1 VFTDKKS
8 WCTIGRS
15 KELRVAASEQLSK
28 LAARAKEAEDQA
40 AAARAQATTELQQ
53 DVDANKG
60 KISGWWHEVQNAWTA
75 HVAKVR
81 EGIDTKKA
89 EHDVGRAEKRAD
101 LAEHDA
107 TFAVPYVYAAIEE
120 AQYAVLDAELA
131 RRQAD
136 ELKAASGAGEGGL
149 SGRPALTR
157 GSLLS
162 WARCDRA
169 YFAVHAGRE
178 QRRC

>member
-1 VFTDKKS
+1 M
-8 WCTIGRS
+8 
-15 KELRVAASEQLSK
+15 AASDQLSK

-53 DVDANKG
+53 AVESSRASAQEQADNLRKMADANKG
-60 KISGWWHEVQNAWTA
+60 KISGWWHEVQNAWTG
-75 HVAKVR
+75 HIAKVR

-101 LAEHDA
+101 LAEDDA
-107 TFAVPYVYAAIEE
+107 TFAVAYAYAAIEE

-136 ELKAASGAGEGGL
+136 ELKAPSRAGEG
-149 SGRPALTR
+149 A
-157 GSLLS
+157 
-162 WARCDRA
+162 
-169 YFAVHAGRE
+169 
-178 QRRC
+178 

>member
-1 VFTDKKS
+1 M
-8 WCTIGRS
+8 
-15 KELRVAASEQLSK
+15 AASDQLSK

-53 DVDANKG
+53 AVESSRASAQEQADNLRKTADANKG
-60 KISGWWHEVQNAWTA
+60 KISGWWHEVQNAWTG
-75 HVAKVR
+75 HIAKVR

-101 LAEHDA
+101 LAEDDA
-107 TFAVPYVYAAIEE
+107 TFAVAYAYAAIEE

-136 ELKAASGAGEGGL
+136 ELKAASGAGEG
-149 SGRPALTR
+149 A
-157 GSLLS
+157 
-162 WARCDRA
+162 
-169 YFAVHAGRE
+169 
-178 QRRC
+178 